1 MTDTGAL
8 SRMLDMLRRAPVL
21 ALLFIAPLLMVLF
34 LVIIVPALQLLWISL
49 TNLVPGRPAEF
60 IGLDN
65 YAYVLTDP
73 NFIGALIRNVAYVLI
88 VVTLELLIGFGIALL
103 LQHPFP
109 WRPLWFAII
118 LAPYAVSPIVAV
130 VMWKYMLDPNFGIV
144 NYTLASIGLPTVPWL
159 SDSLTSMAAI
169 ILVAVWKEFAFTTI
183 VLFAALTA
191 IPRDLEEAS
200 RVDGASAWQN
210 LIFVK
215 IPLVAPAMVIVLL
228 FRVIFTLREFGIPWT
243 MTGGGP
249 GTSTEILAIYL
260 YKQAFRYS
268 DFGGGAATGWLML
281 VVTVLL
287 SSFLVRR
294 TFSGVF
300 PEGRRR

>member
-1 MTDTGAL
+1 MSTIGAP
-8 SRMLDMLRRAPVL
+8 SRMLDILLRPPVL
-21 ALLFIAPLLMVLF
+21 AVLFIVPLLLVLA
-34 LVIIVPALQLLWISL
+34 LVILVPALQLLWISL
-49 TNLVPGRPAEF
+49 TDLVPGRVAEF
-60 IGLDN
+60 VGLDN
-65 YAYVLTDP
+65 YAYVLTDRA
-73 NFIGALIRNVAYVLI
+73 FIGALVRNVAYVLI
-88 VVTLELLIGFGIALL
+88 VVTLELVVGFSIALL

-109 WRPLWFAII
+109 WRPLWFAIV

-144 NYTLASIGLPTVPWL
+144 NYAIASIGLPTVRWL
-159 SDSLTSMAAI
+159 SDGLTSMAAI
-169 ILVAVWKEFAFTTI
+169 ILVAVWKEFSFTTI

-191 IPRDLEEAS
+191 IPKELDEAS
-200 RVDGASAWQN
+200 RMDGATAWQN

-215 IPLVAPAMVIVLL
+215 IPLIAPAAVIVLL

-249 GTSTEILAIYL
+249 GTSTEILSIYL

-281 VVTVLL
+281 VVTVVL
-287 SSFLVRR
+287 SSFLIRR
-294 TFSGVF
+294 TFRGVF
-300 PEGRRR
+300 PEERRG

>member
-1 MTDTGAL
+1 MTSTGAP
-8 SRMLDMLRRAPVL
+8 SRIVHTLLRVPVL
-21 ALLFIAPLLMVLF
+21 AVLLIAPLLLVLT
-34 LVIIVPALQLLWISL
+34 LVILVPALQLLWISL

-60 IGLDN
+60 VGLDN

-73 NFIGALIRNVAYVLI
+73 AFIGALTRNIAYVLI
-88 VVTLELLIGFGIALL
+88 VVTLELVVGFGIALL
-103 LQHPFP
+103 LQHPFR

-144 NYTLASIGLPTVPWL
+144 NYTLSSVGLPTVAWL
-159 SDSLTSMAAI
+159 SDSVTSMAAI

-191 IPRDLEEAS
+191 IPKDLEEAS
-200 RVDGASAWQN
+200 RVDGATAWQN

-215 IPLVAPAMVIVLL
+215 IPLIAPAAVIVLL
-228 FRVIFTLREFGIPWT
+228 FRIIFTLREFGIPWT

-249 GTSTEILAIYL
+249 GTSTEILSIYL

-268 DFGGGAATGWLML
+268 DFGGGAATGWVML
-281 VVTVLL
+281 IVTVLL
-287 SSFLVRR
+287 SSFLIRR

-300 PEGRRR
+300 PQGRRR